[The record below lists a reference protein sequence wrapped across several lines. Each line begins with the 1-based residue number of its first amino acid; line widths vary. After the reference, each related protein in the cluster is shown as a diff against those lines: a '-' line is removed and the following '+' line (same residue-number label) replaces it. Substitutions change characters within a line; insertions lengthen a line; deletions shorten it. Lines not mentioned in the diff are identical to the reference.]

1 MLPVSSLLRD
11 TPALGSHEAI
21 GAELPRGSAGT
32 GASMGGT
39 RCHGCAP
46 LRGGIAQLGG
56 AAGGRSWRSPCRV
69 AGAHASP
76 PPSSV
81 CFPHTSPGGKAML
94 HAVRGPARI
103 ARRRAGAFAKRREDG
118 QRGALAVRAALADDA
133 DADADASFDAAV
145 QEAKEVLVE
154 AEAMAQQQTRA
165 ELEEMMWEATVATD
179 EEAAAASASNDDR
192 LRAIWLEH
200 GATVREAEALVAD
213 APSAGAFATPKNLER
228 KLSRLARVL
237 PGAKLGKMAAKDIR
251 VLLFSTEDIVR
262 TLVSLLAHW
271 SADTAIR
278 MLEEEPRLITELRST
293 GGTQPT
299 SDDAMPSL
307 AEFLAEAF
315 EALRGL
321 GGSDASEEACVFAL
335 AEEPSLIISLP
346 PLNDGLL
353 AWKSRD
359 IAELPMS
366 VQNSISWSLRSKY
379 AT

>member
-1 MLPVSSLLRD
+1 MSCPAGAPAPVQ
-11 TPALGSHEAI
+11 AWEARAAM
-21 GAELPRGSAGT
+21 GARPSAGV
-32 GASMGGT
+32 
-39 RCHGCAP
+39 
-46 LRGGIAQLGG
+46 LRSWGAQL
-56 AAGGRSWRSPCRV
+56 
-69 AGAHASP
+69 AGALAASREPLTRP
-76 PPSSV
+76 PHPP

-103 ARRRAGAFAKRREDG
+103 ARRRAGAFAKRREGG
-118 QRGALAVRAALADDA
+118 QRGALAVRAALAD

-299 SDDAMPSL
+299 SDDEMPSL
-307 AEFLAEAF
+307 EEFLAEAF